1 MINKILIPIDGSKH
15 ATKALEFAV
24 DLAAQLN
31 AELVIANIIEPGPVP
46 KALKHMAEIE
56 HIVDVKPKKPAVPT
70 TSVPVRN
77 DYGDAQINNQVQEF
91 VSEQLL
97 KNALAIAKKSGLE
110 KVTVASERG
119 DPAKRILKL
128 AKYQDVDSIVM
139 GNRGLGG
146 IKGLLMGSVSDK
158 VNHLSK
164 VTCIIVR

>member
-1 MINKILIPIDGSKH
+1 MINIILTSIDGSKH
-15 ATKALEFAV
+15 ASKALEYAV
-24 DLAAQLN
+24 DLAAQFN
-31 AELVIANIIEPGPVP
+31 AELVIANIVAPGPIP

-56 HIVDVKPKKPAVPT
+56 HIVDVKNKNPAVPT
-70 TSVPVRN
+70 TNVPVSSDN
-77 DYGDAQINNQVQEF
+77 EDARINYQVQEF

-97 KNALAIAKKSGLE
+97 KKAQSLAKQKGVE
-110 KVTVASERG
+110 KVTLISERG

-128 AKYQDVDSIVM
+128 AKRHDVDSIVM

-158 VNHLSK
+158 VNHLAK